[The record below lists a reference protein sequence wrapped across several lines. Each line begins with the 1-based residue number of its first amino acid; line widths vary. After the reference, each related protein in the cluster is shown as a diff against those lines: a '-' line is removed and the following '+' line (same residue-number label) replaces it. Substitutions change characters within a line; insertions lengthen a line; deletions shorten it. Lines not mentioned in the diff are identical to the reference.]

1 MSEIDRITELL
12 LAEDFGSEVPESLM
26 GRELPNTEPTQHPLL
41 ELLTN
46 QQGQDDFLMMMAG
59 FPKNAAKSAIN
70 VGTQRFMLP
79 VNEIARTGVT
89 RSGAPR
95 VTAEA
100 VKRQDTIN
108 QAYQTANPAPTLA
121 TMYQKALDQIRK
133 SEDLIRD
140 TIGMKNPTGQIKQAD
155 AMKAAALKEI
165 ERIRKTGGGKLPD
178 LMPDKLTTEQ
188 IQQAMQEAGLG
199 GLIKKLGNGG
209 PTGDLV
215 EVLGVDALEF
225 PEELIEYLPPDAEI
239 AMKVG
244 DKYYSRPED
253 YYYLVA
259 EAELEQYSQ
268 SQGRNDPDVKFGNKP
283 EFDEKANISGTGIEE
298 AGRNPEY
305 NPDGS
310 FAQEPNIY
318 RTQNPATGNLLL
330 NENYL
335 IGEQSPAEAYY
346 DPNTDTIV
354 TPGAGKYTG
363 NRGYDIAP
371 MIPGG
376 QTSTQAKTR
385 STGQLESH
393 EVMHRPM
400 PNTPDQSV
408 ISQGN
413 EHLYIAD
420 KTNDPELFE
429 SYRLEHYPNMPK
441 PLFDLYYKNVI
452 KRSYDNKFE

>member
-12 LAEDFGSEVPESLM
+12 LAEDFGTDVPDSLM
-26 GRELPNTEPTQHPLL
+26 GRELPNTEPTVDPNSL
-41 ELLTN
+41 EALFAN
-46 QQGQDDFLMMMAG
+46 RQAMDDMLMAMGMGPKDAG
-59 FPKNAAKSAIN
+59 KKAIN
-70 VGTQRFMLP
+70 VGLQRFMLP
-79 VNEIARTGVT
+79 ANEIARTDLT
-89 RSGAPR
+89 RAGAPR

-108 QAYQTANPAPTLA
+108 QAYQTALN
-121 TMYQKALDQIRK
+121 QIRK
-133 SEDLIRD
+133 AEDLIRD

-441 PLFDLYYKNVI
+441 PLFDIYYKNVI